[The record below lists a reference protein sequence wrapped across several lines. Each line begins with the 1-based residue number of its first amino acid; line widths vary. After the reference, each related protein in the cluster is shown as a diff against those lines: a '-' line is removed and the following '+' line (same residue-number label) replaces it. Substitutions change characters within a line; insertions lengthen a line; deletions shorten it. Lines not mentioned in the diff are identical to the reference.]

1 MHLGPGDRL
10 TIPMSEKPPYRVPS
24 MDEIRALEPNGIK
37 VISTF
42 SGGGGSSLGY
52 RMAGCTVIGASEFV
66 PAAYEVYRL
75 NASPS
80 TVIWTDDIREMSG
93 VDMLRDVGL
102 AVGELDILDGS
113 PPCASFSMA
122 GSRSKAW
129 GKVKSYSDTKQ
140 RVDDLFYEYARVLNE
155 MQPRA
160 FIAENVEGLVK
171 GAAKG
176 YFKNIHQALERCGYR
191 VTAGVLDSSYL
202 GVPQARR
209 RLIFFGLR
217 DDLGITP
224 SLPKPLPYRYTLG
237 DALGDEG
244 VRAARRTFDGGRLR
258 SDKPMLTITTQ
269 SDEWYRLDE
278 SITDPETQ
286 RLLTRQF
293 GKDGYD
299 RLIRSMFDDET
310 DAHIGFTR
318 YAIGREWKPLAEGE
332 SSSRYFQLVRS
343 SEAKPCQTIT
353 ASGGQIGIA
362 GVTHPTQPRK
372 FNLRELR
379 RICSFPDDFALQGT
393 FEQRWERLGRSVPPV
408 MMKHIAENVA
418 RTLCAV

>member
-113 PPCASFSMA
+113 PPCAAFSTA
-122 GSRSKAW
+122 GKRSEGW
-129 GKVKSYSDTKQ
+129 GKVKKYSDTAQ
-140 RVDDLFYEYARVLNE
+140 RVDDLFYEFARLLEE
-155 MQPRA
+155 MKPRS
-160 FIAENVEGLVK
+160 FVAENVEGLVK
-171 GAAKG
+171 GVSKG
-176 YFKNIHQALERCGYR
+176 YFMAIHARLVKCGYDVR
-191 VTAGVLDSSYL
+191 AAVLDASRL
-202 GVPQARR
+202 GVPQARKR
-209 RLIFFGLR
+209 VIFIGMR
-217 DDLGITP
+217 NDLGM
-224 SLPKPLPYRYTLG
+224 SPKHPEPLTYVYTMR
-237 DALGDEG
+237 DALPW
-244 VRAARRTFDGGRLR
+244 L
-258 SDKPMLTITTQ
+258 
-269 SDEWYRLDE
+269 SDELVVTVPKWGGPK
-278 SITDPETQ
+278 S
-286 RLLTRQF
+286 
-293 GKDGYD
+293 
-299 RLIRSMFDDET
+299 
-310 DAHIGFTR
+310 
-318 YAIGREWKPLAEGE
+318 GE
-332 SSSRYFQLVRS
+332 STIDRPVF
-343 SEAKPCQTIT
+343 TIT
-353 ASGGQIGIA
+353 AGGVSNTTPDRFLLASDRALSDDLRDAETGEDLSRVAAIISDRYPHKVARKLSIA
-362 GVTHPTQPRK
+362 
-372 FNLRELR
+372 ELR
-379 RICSFPDDFALQGT
+379 RLCSYPDDYQLLGNYA
-393 FEQRWERLGRSVPPV
+393 QRWERLGRSVPPV